1 MELRLLLAFI
11 LMGAVLFV
19 TPYFYKTVAPAGEE
33 DRSGGHQERACAAR
47 PPPSAPAETAAAT
60 ASESSETAAPPVA
73 AQNEETRIVDTDFFQ
88 ITFSNRGGVVK
99 SWLLKKYK
107 EHSGAPLQLVN
118 TVSKAD
124 PPAALYFPAQKPAV
138 DLNQALYQMHT
149 DADGLA
155 IGFDYSDGKVVA
167 HKSFQFRKSSYLLD
181 VSTEVTDG
189 GKPLSHEIEWRG
201 GFGDMAVA
209 NPAGA
214 QQALRFDVTEAKLI
228 KNGAKTAKD
237 GPVTVTGNYSFAG
250 IEDQY
255 FVAVF
260 LPDRGTPVSMTT
272 FSDNAPTARE
282 TKEMPFAGV
291 AVGSGAANHVSAYVG
306 PKDIDILRAVNPKL
320 EQVVDFGW
328 LSILAKPLFLVV
340 NWVADRAIHNYGWSI
355 IVVTIALNFVL
366 FPLKITSMK
375 SMKKMQALQPQI
387 AAINDKYKGIGMRDP
402 KKADQNQE
410 VMDLYKKHG
419 VNPMGGCVPML
430 LQIPFFIAFY
440 KVFSVSVEMRGA
452 TWLWV
457 TDLSQP
463 ETLAIHLLPI
473 IMVASQFV
481 MQKMTPTTTG
491 GDPNQQKMM
500 QFMPL
505 IFGFMF
511 YNLSSGLV
519 LYYLTSNLVGVGAA
533 VVLQQNLAGKRGRTV
548 GAAAEKEKGW
558 QEVDGESSQVFG
570 IVDRSPHRAVPA
582 SLSGAGGLP
591 HALPDGRRRGHRRR
605 FRDSRRGRE
614 IRRTGRGVSAGEP
627 RRTAAGIGARDHGG
641 AAHALRG
648 PLAHFLRRQRLS
660 RAAHRGTAHERRGGG
675 R

>member
-11 LMGAVLFV
+11 LMGVVLFV
-19 TPYFYKTVAPAGEE
+19 TPYFYKTVTPPVKKTAPVSTTSAPAP
-33 DRSGGHQERACAAR
+33 A
-47 PPPSAPAETAAAT
+47 PPSAPAAPAETAAAP
-60 ASESSETAAPPVA
+60 ASEAADSETAAPPVA
-73 AQNEETRIVDTDFFQ
+73 AQKEETRTIETDLFK

-99 SWLLKKYK
+99 SWLLKKHK
-107 EHSGAPLQLVN
+107 EHSGDPLQLVN
-118 TVSKAD
+118 ATSHAD
-124 PPAALYFPAQKPAV
+124 PPVALYFPAQKPAV
-138 DLNQALYQMHT
+138 DVNQALYEMHT

-155 IGFDYSDGKVVA
+155 IRFDYSNGKVVA

-181 VSTEVTDG
+181 VSTEVTEG
-189 GKPLSHEIEWRG
+189 GKPLPHEIEWRG
-201 GFGDMAVA
+201 GFGDMAVT

-214 QQALRFDVTEAKLI
+214 QQTLRFDMTDAKLV
-228 KNGAKTAKD
+228 KSGAKVAKD
-237 GPVTVTGNYSFAG
+237 GPVTVNGNYSFAG

-260 LPDRGTPVSMTT
+260 LPERGATVAMTT
-272 FSDNAPTARE
+272 FSDNEATARD
-282 TKEMPFAGV
+282 TKELPFAGT
-291 AVGSGAANHVSAYVG
+291 AVGGGPVNHFSLYVG
-306 PKDIDILRAVNPKL
+306 PKDYDILRAVNPKL

-328 LSILAKPLFLVV
+328 LSILAKPLFLLV

-387 AAINDKYKGIGMRDP
+387 AAINDKYKGIGLRDP

-410 VMDLYKKHG
+410 VMELYKKHG

-452 TWLWV
+452 GWLWV

-473 IMVASQFV
+473 IMVISQFV

-491 GDPNQQKMM
+491 GDPSQQKMM

-519 LYYLTSNLVGVGAA
+519 LYYLTSNLVGVAQQWFFNKTSLASVAA
-533 VVLQQNLAGKRGRTV
+533 QSVQPPK
-548 GAAAEKEKGW
+548 KKK
-558 QEVDGESSQVFG
+558 
-570 IVDRSPHRAVPA
+570 
-582 SLSGAGGLP
+582 
-591 HALPDGRRRGHRRR
+591 DGRK
-605 FRDSRRGRE
+605 
-614 IRRTGRGVSAGEP
+614 
-627 RRTAAGIGARDHGG
+627 
-641 AAHALRG
+641 
-648 PLAHFLRRQRLS
+648 
-660 RAAHRGTAHERRGGG
+660 
-675 R
+675 

>member
-1 MELRLLLAFI
+1 
-11 LMGAVLFV
+11 
-19 TPYFYKTVAPAGEE
+19 
-33 DRSGGHQERACAAR
+33 
-47 PPPSAPAETAAAT
+47 
-60 ASESSETAAPPVA
+60 
-73 AQNEETRIVDTDFFQ
+73 
-88 ITFSNRGGVVK
+88 
-99 SWLLKKYK
+99 
-107 EHSGAPLQLVN
+107 
-118 TVSKAD
+118 
-124 PPAALYFPAQKPAV
+124 
-138 DLNQALYQMHT
+138 
-149 DADGLA
+149 
-155 IGFDYSDGKVVA
+155 
-167 HKSFQFRKSSYLLD
+167 
-181 VSTEVTDG
+181 
-189 GKPLSHEIEWRG
+189 
-201 GFGDMAVA
+201 MAVA

-214 QQALRFDVTEAKLI
+214 QQTLRFDVAEAKLI

-260 LPDRGTPVSMTT
+260 LPERGTPVSMTT
-272 FSDNAPTARE
+272 FSDNAPTPRE
-282 TKEMPFAGV
+282 TKELPFAGA
-291 AVGSGAANHVSAYVG
+291 AVGSGAVNHVSAYVG
-306 PKDIDILRAVNPKL
+306 PKDIDTLRKVNPKL

-328 LSILAKPLFLVV
+328 LSVLSKPLFLVV

-387 AAINDKYKGIGMRDP
+387 AAINDKYKNVGLRDP

-410 VMDLYKKHG
+410 VMELYKKHG

-519 LYYLTSNLVGVGAA
+519 LYYLTSNLVGVAQQWFFNKTSLASVAA
-533 VVLQQNLAGKRGRTV
+533 QSVQPPK
-548 GAAAEKEKGW
+548 KKK
-558 QEVDGESSQVFG
+558 
-570 IVDRSPHRAVPA
+570 
-582 SLSGAGGLP
+582 
-591 HALPDGRRRGHRRR
+591 DGRK
-605 FRDSRRGRE
+605 
-614 IRRTGRGVSAGEP
+614 
-627 RRTAAGIGARDHGG
+627 
-641 AAHALRG
+641 
-648 PLAHFLRRQRLS
+648 
-660 RAAHRGTAHERRGGG
+660 
-675 R
+675 

>member
-1 MELRLLLAFI
+1 MAEPTSGGTGGPEQPKKELSIELRLLIAFI
-11 LMGAVLFV
+11 LMGVVLFV
-19 TPYFYKTVAPAGEE
+19 TPYFYKTVTPPVKKTAPVSTTSAPAT
-33 DRSGGHQERACAAR
+33 APPAA
-47 PPPSAPAETAAAT
+47 PTAPAETAVAA
-60 ASESSETAAPPVA
+60 ASEAADSETAAPPVA
-73 AQNEETRIVDTDFFQ
+73 AQKEETRTIETDLFR
-88 ITFSNRGGVVK
+88 ITFSNRGAVVK
-99 SWLLKKYK
+99 SWLLKKHK
-107 EHSGAPLQLVN
+107 EHSGDPLQLVN
-118 TVSKAD
+118 TTSHAD
-124 PPAALYFPAQKPAV
+124 PPVALYFPAQKPTV
-138 DLNQALYQMHT
+138 DVNQALYEMHT

-155 IGFDYSDGKVVA
+155 IGFDYSNGKVVA

-181 VSTEVTDG
+181 VSTEVTEG
-189 GKPLSHEIEWRG
+189 GKPLPHQVEWRG

-214 QQALRFDVTEAKLI
+214 QQTLRFDMTDAKLV
-228 KNGAKTAKD
+228 KSGAKVAKD
-237 GPVTVTGNYSFAG
+237 GPVTVNGNYSFAG

-260 LPDRGTPVSMTT
+260 LPERGATVAMTT
-272 FSDNAPTARE
+272 FSDNAATAHE
-282 TKEMPFAGV
+282 TKELPFAGT
-291 AVGSGAANHVSAYVG
+291 AVGGGPVNHFSLYVG
-306 PKDIDILRAVNPKL
+306 PKDYDILRAVNPKL

-328 LSILAKPLFLVV
+328 LSLLAKPLFLLV

-387 AAINDKYKGIGMRDP
+387 AAINDKYKGIGLRDP

-410 VMDLYKKHG
+410 VMELYKKHG

-452 TWLWV
+452 NWLWV

-473 IMVASQFV
+473 IMVISQFV

-491 GDPNQQKMM
+491 GDPSQQKMM

-519 LYYLTSNLVGVGAA
+519 LYYLTSNLVGVAQQWFFNKTSLASVAA
-533 VVLQQNLAGKRGRTV
+533 QSVQPPK
-548 GAAAEKEKGW
+548 KKK
-558 QEVDGESSQVFG
+558 
-570 IVDRSPHRAVPA
+570 
-582 SLSGAGGLP
+582 
-591 HALPDGRRRGHRRR
+591 DGRK
-605 FRDSRRGRE
+605 
-614 IRRTGRGVSAGEP
+614 
-627 RRTAAGIGARDHGG
+627 
-641 AAHALRG
+641 
-648 PLAHFLRRQRLS
+648 
-660 RAAHRGTAHERRGGG
+660 
-675 R
+675 

>member
-19 TPYFYKTVAPAGEE
+19 TPYFYKTVTPPVKKTAPVAAKSDAAPA
-33 DRSGGHQERACAAR
+33 SPAA
-47 PPPSAPAETAAAT
+47 PAAPAETAAAT
-60 ASESSETAAPPVA
+60 AAPETAGSEPVAPPVA
-73 AQNEETRIVDTDFFQ
+73 GQNEETRIVDTDLFQ
-88 ITFSNRGGVVK
+88 VKFSNRGGVVK

-118 TVSKAD
+118 TLSHAD
-124 PPAALYFPAQKPAV
+124 PPAALYFPAQKPSV
-138 DLNQALYQMHT
+138 DLNQALYDVHT
-149 DADGLA
+149 DADGL
-155 IGFDYSDGKVVA
+155 GVTFDYSNGKVVA

-189 GKPLSHEIEWRG
+189 GKPVPNQIEWRG
-201 GFGDMAVA
+201 GFGDLAVA
-209 NPAGA
+209 NPAGD
-214 QQALRFDVTEAKLI
+214 QQTLRFDMTDAKLF
-228 KNGAKTAKD
+228 KSAAKAAKD

-250 IEDQY
+250 VEDKY
-255 FVAVF
+255 FVAAV
-260 LPDRGTPVSMTT
+260 LPVPGATVAVTT
-272 FSDNAPTARE
+272 FSDSELIPGGS
-282 TKEMPFAGV
+282 KELPFAGA
-291 AVGSGAANHVSAYVG
+291 AVGQGAVNHLSLYVG

-328 LSILAKPLFLVV
+328 LSILAKPLFLIV

-355 IVVTIALNFVL
+355 ILVTIGLNFVL

-387 AAINDKYKGIGMRDP
+387 AEINARYKNVGLRDP

-410 VMDLYKKHG
+410 VMELYKKHG

-452 TWLWV
+452 SWLWV

-491 GDPNQQKMM
+491 GDPSQQKMM

-505 IFGFMF
+505 MFGFMF

-519 LYYLTSNLVGVGAA
+519 LYYLTSNLVGVAQQWFFNRTSIASVAA
-533 VVLQQNLAGKRGRTV
+533 QSVQPLK
-548 GAAAEKEKGW
+548 KKK
-558 QEVDGESSQVFG
+558 
-570 IVDRSPHRAVPA
+570 
-582 SLSGAGGLP
+582 
-591 HALPDGRRRGHRRR
+591 DGRK
-605 FRDSRRGRE
+605 
-614 IRRTGRGVSAGEP
+614 
-627 RRTAAGIGARDHGG
+627 
-641 AAHALRG
+641 
-648 PLAHFLRRQRLS
+648 
-660 RAAHRGTAHERRGGG
+660 
-675 R
+675 